1 MEVYYYLTILM
12 TCLFI
17 SVQDFKFRAVYWWL
31 FPLLFFALG
40 LLTYDRTG
48 ANQIT
53 TNLFANIGFVF
64 LQLVLLSIY
73 FSVKER
79 RLVNIFAHHFG
90 VGDLLFLLSVT
101 VYFSLFNY
109 ILFYVTSLIMVIAFT
124 LILNQLV
131 KKTNPKIPLAGEQ
144 ALLLVLFMAIDWL
157 SSSIN
162 FSADLWVVNYFN
174 V

>member
-1 MEVYYYLTILM
+1 MEVYYYLTILV
-12 TCLFI
+12 TCLCI
-17 SVQDFKFRAVYWWL
+17 SVQDFKFRAVFWWL
-31 FPLLFFALG
+31 FPLLFLALG
-40 LLTYDRTG
+40 LLTNDRIG
-48 ANQIT
+48 ASQTT
-53 TNLFANIGFVF
+53 TNLFTNIGFVF
-64 LQLVLLSIY
+64 LQLMLLSIY

-109 ILFYVTSLIMVIAFT
+109 ILFYVTSLVMVIVFT

-157 SSSIN
+157 NSTIN
-162 FSADLWVVNYFN
+162 FSTDLWVVNYFN
-174 V
+174 I

>member
-1 MEVYYYLTILM
+1 MEVYCYLTILM

-40 LLTYDRTG
+40 LLTYDRTVPG
-48 ANQIT
+48 QIT
-53 TNLFANIGFVF
+53 ANLVANMGFVF
-64 LQLVLLSIY
+64 LQLLLLSIY

-79 RLVNIFAHHFG
+79 RLVNIFAHNFG
-90 VGDLLFLLSVT
+90 IGDLLFLLSVT

-109 ILFYVTSLIMVIAFT
+109 ILFYVTSLIIVIVFT

-144 ALLLVLFMAIDWL
+144 ALLLILFMAIDCF
-157 SSSIN
+157 SSTIN
-162 FSADLWVVNYFN
+162 FSADLWIVNYLN

>member
-1 MEVYYYLTILM
+1 MEVYYYLIVLM

-48 ANQIT
+48 ANQVT
-53 TNLFANIGFVF
+53 TNLFANFGFVF
-64 LQLVLLSIY
+64 LQLLLLSIY

-144 ALLLVLFMAIDWL
+144 ALLLVLFMAIDWF
-157 SSSIN
+157 SPSIN

>member
-12 TCLFI
+12 ICLFI
-17 SVQDFKFRAVYWWL
+17 FVQDFKFRAVYWWL
-31 FPLLFFALG
+31 FPLLFLVLG

-48 ANQIT
+48 PDQVTA
-53 TNLFANIGFVF
+53 NLFANIGFVF
-64 LQLVLLSIY
+64 LQIVLLSIY
-73 FSVKER
+73 FSVKDR

-109 ILFYVTSLIMVIAFT
+109 IIFYVTSLVMVIVFT

-157 SSSIN
+157 NSSIN

>member
-1 MEVYYYLTILM
+1 MEVFYYLTILM

-53 TNLFANIGFVF
+53 TNLFANFGFVS
-64 LQLVLLSIY
+64 LQIALLSIY

-79 RLVNIFAHHFG
+79 RLVNIFVHHFG
-90 VGDLLFLLSVT
+90 IGDLLFLLSVT

-109 ILFYVTSLIMVIAFT
+109 ILFYVTSLIMVIVFT

-144 ALLLVLFMAIDWL
+144 ALLLVLFMAVDWF
-157 SSSIN
+157 SSTIN
-162 FSADLWVVNYFN
+162 FITDFWVVNYFN
-174 V
+174 I